1 MLPEH
6 TSFAKLVSP
15 ANKIMIISFDL
26 NTNIYR
32 PLNQVFSF
40 VATPE
45 NDFQWQYGTLTST
58 QISEGE
64 IGIGMVFRSV
74 GHFMGHRIESV
85 YEVTEFEP
93 NKSYGFKSR
102 SGPMDSH
109 TVYTFEVMGGST
121 KINIFTRISPGD
133 LLRSD
138 NAAMEKKVKK
148 QYRENLAL
156 LKGILE
162 ADRVVNT

>member
-1 MLPEH
+1 MINLN
-6 TSFAKLVSP
+6 VST
-15 ANKIMIISFDL
+15 L
-26 NTNIYR
+26 IYR
-32 PLNQVFSF
+32 PVKQVFDF
-40 VATPE
+40 VSTSE
-45 NDFQWQYGTLTST
+45 NDFQWQYGTLTSI

-64 IGIGMVFRSV
+64 IRLGTVFRSV

-93 NKSYGFKSR
+93 NKSYGFRSR

-121 KINIFTRISPGD
+121 RINISTRISPGD
-133 LLRSD
+133 LLKPD
-138 NAAMEKKVKK
+138 NVAIEKKVKK

-162 ADRVVNT
+162 ADRVANT

>member
-15 ANKIMIISFDL
+15 AKKIMIISFDL

-45 NDFQWQYGTLTST
+45 NDFQWQYGTLTSI

-64 IGIGMVFRSV
+64 IGIGTVFRSV

-133 LLRSD
+133 LLRPD
-138 NAAMEKKVKK
+138 NVAMEKKVKK

>member
-1 MLPEH
+1 MLPEQ

-15 ANKIMIISFDL
+15 AKKIMIISFDL

-64 IGIGMVFRSV
+64 IGIGTVFRSV

-121 KINIFTRISPGD
+121 KINIFTRIRPGD
-133 LLRSD
+133 LLRPE
-138 NAAMEKKVKK
+138 NVAMEKKVKK